1 MLAGVAVVNGP
12 VWVLLFGG
20 MGAAIAFGDG
30 LGLTGWLGLASV
42 AGPILPAWAWWSVA
56 LPRWRV
62 WALEHVDDREALI
75 DRAVA
80 SRLMWPPGH
89 VFEWTEVRP
98 RSVRER
104 ERLVGWDGPTKPRAT

>member
-12 VWVLLFGG
+12 VWLILFGG
-20 MGAAIAFGDG
+20 IGAAITFGEG

-42 AGPILPAWAWWSVA
+42 AGPILLAWAWGSFA

-62 WALEHVDDREALI
+62 WALERVNDREELL

-104 ERLVGWDGPTKPRAT
+104 ERLVGWNGPTKPRAV